1 LWQRTAIQVWS
12 SDLRQT
18 WRWFGPKDLCSID
31 DITQCGAEGVVSALH
46 HVPNGVVWT
55 PEEIAR
61 RHQEIQTRRDGSPS
75 GLTWDVV
82 ESLPVSED
90 IKKQKNDW
98 REHIAN
104 YKVSMRNLADSG
116 IEVICYN
123 FMPVLDWTRT
133 NLRWTVPSGGSCMRF
148 DINDFAAFDIHI
160 LERPGAPADY
170 TNAIADEAARR
181 FAQMDDDTRKQLARN
196 VTMGLP
202 GSTESLSLDDV
213 RAHLDE
219 YGAITPE
226 QLRAHFIAFLEEV
239 VPVAEDL
246 GLRLCCHPD
255 DPPFALLG
263 LPRIMSTEADYATI
277 MDAVDSPANGMT
289 LCSGSLGARPDNDLP
304 GMMRRFGPKV
314 HFLHLRNVKRDS
326 DAVMGSFYEAEHL
339 GGDTDMVA
347 LIAEIIAEE
356 RRRKAEGRADWQIP
370 MRPDHGQ
377 DILDDLGRPAQ
388 PGYPTIGRMKGLAE
402 LRGVM
407 TALEHARVSF

>member
-1 LWQRTAIQVWS
+1 M
-12 SDLRQT
+12 RQT

-31 DITQCGAEGVVSALH
+31 DITQVGAEGVVSALH

-55 PEEIAR
+55 PEEIEK
-61 RHQEIQTRRDGSPS
+61 RHREIATRKDGSPS

-90 IKKQKNDW
+90 IKKQKNAW
-98 REHIAN
+98 REHVEN
-104 YKVSMRNLADSG
+104 YKVSMRHIAQSG

-133 NLRWTVPSGGSCMRF
+133 DLRWTVPNGGSCMRF
-148 DINDFAAFDIHI
+148 DINDFAAFDIHV
-160 LERPGAPADY
+160 LERQGATADY
-170 TNAIADEAARR
+170 TNAIADEAERR
-181 FAQMDDDTRKQLARN
+181 FAGMDEGAKKQLARN

-202 GSTESLSLDDV
+202 GSTESMSLEDV
-213 RAHLDE
+213 RAHLSE
-219 YGAITPE
+219 YGAITRE
-226 QLRAHFIAFLEEV
+226 RLRANFVDFLGEV

-263 LPRIMSTEADYATI
+263 LPRVMSTEADYNYI
-277 MDAVDSPANGMT
+277 LDAVDSPANGMT

-304 GMMRRFGPKV
+304 GMMERLGDKV
-314 HFLHLRNVKRDS
+314 HFLHLRNVKRDT
-326 DAVMGSFYEAEHL
+326 DAVVGSFYEAEHL
-339 GGDTDMVA
+339 AGDTDMVA
-347 LIAEIIAEE
+347 LIGVIVKEE
-356 RRRKAEGRADWQIP
+356 KKRKAAGRKDWQIP

-377 DILDDLGRPAQ
+377 DILDDLGRRSQ

-407 TALEHARVSF
+407 MALEHGAYGV